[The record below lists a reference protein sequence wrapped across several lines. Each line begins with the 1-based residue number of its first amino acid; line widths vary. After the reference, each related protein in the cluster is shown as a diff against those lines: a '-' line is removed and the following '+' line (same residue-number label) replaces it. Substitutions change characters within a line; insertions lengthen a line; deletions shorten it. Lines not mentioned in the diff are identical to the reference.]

1 MYLHFVN
8 FLAHIY
14 LSGDNPDLQIG
25 NFIADFIKANRFTH
39 LPLSIQK
46 GIFLHRQIDTFT
58 DAHPVVKQSKR
69 RLHERYRHYNGIIID
84 IFYDHFLAKNWRNYH
99 SVPLEIY
106 SKSFYELLN
115 NKKSLLPTP
124 VIPMMKYLVKENWL
138 LNYANFEG
146 IEKTLIGMNKRTKNI
161 SQMHLAIADLKLH
174 YAEFESDFTS
184 FFENLRTFSAD
195 KIKTITNS

>member
-1 MYLHFVN
+1 VN

-39 LPLSIQK
+39 LPLPIQE
-46 GIFLHRQIDTFT
+46 GIFLHRHIDTYT

-69 RLHERYRHYNGIIID
+69 RLHKRYRHYNGIIID
-84 IFYDHFLAKNWRNYH
+84 IFYDHFLAKNWQKYH
-99 SVPLEIY
+99 SVPLKIY
-106 SKSFYELLN
+106 SKSFYTLLEN
-115 NKKSLLPTP
+115 NKVHLPHPITQF
-124 VIPMMKYLVKENWL
+124 MSYLINDNWL

-161 SQMHLAIADLKLH
+161 SQMHLAIADLKEH
-174 YAEFESDFTS
+174 YTDFESDFTD
-184 FFENLRTFSAD
+184 FFENLCTFSAE
-195 KIKTITNS
+195 KIKTITNL

>member
-1 MYLHFVN
+1 VN
-8 FLAHIY
+8 FLAHLY

-39 LPLSIQK
+39 LPLPIQE
-46 GIFLHRQIDTFT
+46 GVFLHRHIDTFT

-69 RLHERYRHYNGIIID
+69 RLHKRYRHYNGIIID

-99 SVPLEIY
+99 TVSLEDY
-106 SKSFYELLN
+106 SKTFYTLLQN
-115 NKKSLLPTP
+115 NKTLLPHSVTRF
-124 VIPMMKYLVKENWL
+124 MTYLIKENWL
-138 LNYANFEG
+138 LNYAEFQG

-174 YAEFESDFTS
+174 YTDFESDFTS
-184 FFENLRTFSAD
+184 FFENLRTFSAE
-195 KIKTITNS
+195 KIKTITNL